1 MRCPF
6 CKRDDSKV
14 LDSRES
20 AEGTV
25 TRRRREC
32 HGCRKRFTTYERVEE
47 LMPLV
52 VKKDGRREPY
62 DREKLISG
70 LQKAVE
76 KRPVSMDQLEALVA
90 EVEARVVELGEKEV
104 PSSVLGEE
112 VMRRLRALDQVAYVR
127 FASVYRSFRDIEE
140 FMDELKGLL
149 VARGAAARGSPGG
162 RPEDGPAGRRRGVE
176 ARGDPRG
183 RPRDRPHASQPRGGC
198 GGGQGRADRRPR
210 PPRARRRPP
219 RRGP

>member
-20 AEGTV
+20 AEGMV

-32 HGCRKRFTTYERVEE
+32 PGCRRRFTTYERVEE

-62 DREKLISG
+62 GREKLVSG

-76 KRPVSMDQLEALVA
+76 KRPVSSEQLESLVA
-90 EVEARVVELGEKEV
+90 GIETRLLEHGEKEV
-104 PSSVLGEE
+104 PSSLIGEE
-112 VMRRLRALDQVAYVR
+112 VMRRLRTLDEVAYVR

-149 VARGAAARGSPGG
+149 DEHGADAAR
-162 RPEDGPAGRRRGVE
+162 RQ
-176 ARGDPRG
+176 RG
-183 RPRDRPHASQPRGGC
+183 RLED
-198 GGGQGRADRRPR
+198 
-210 PPRARRRPP
+210 
-219 RRGP
+219 

>member
-32 HGCRKRFTTYERVEE
+32 LSCHRRFTTYERVEE

-76 KRPVSMDQLEALVA
+76 KRPVSMAQLEALVA
-90 EVEARVVELGEKEV
+90 EVEARILERGEKEV
-104 PSSVLGEE
+104 PSSLVGEE

-149 VARGAAARGSPGG
+149 DDHGADAT
-162 RPEDGPAGRRRGVE
+162 RRT
-176 ARGDPRG
+176 RG
-183 RPRDRPHASQPRGGC
+183 RLED
-198 GGGQGRADRRPR
+198 
-210 PPRARRRPP
+210 
-219 RRGP
+219 